1 VPEEGFEPSRPCE
14 QRILSPSC
22 LPFHHS
28 GERCEQDRMSCSSL
42 CCHSLRSRSVLQFV
56 VGVVVG
62 ASIVALAAIVIAP
75 SRRVRAEPPLPRE
88 VEYKLLL
95 GEDPDQPTSPPA
107 PSEDHPAP
115 YSPSDLAELRRLS
128 IEHRSRRKR

>member
-1 VPEEGFEPSRPCE
+1 
-14 QRILSPSC
+14 
-22 LPFHHS
+22 
-28 GERCEQDRMSCSSL
+28 MSCSSP
-42 CCHSLRSRSVLQFV
+42 CCHSLRSEGVLQFV

-62 ASIVALAAIVIAP
+62 ASIVALATIVIAP

-95 GEDPDQPTSPPA
+95 GEDPDKDTTIPP
-107 PSEDHPAP
+107 PSADHPAP

-128 IEHRSRRKR
+128 TEHRARRKR